1 METRSRASR
10 SWEVVTVRPWH
21 VTYSPPIGKRIWI
34 TSRYNN
40 LFDHF
45 CLQVVESLIARMNLT
60 EYANRCA
67 GGYSGGNKRKL
78 STAIALVGN
87 PPIVFLVGHR
97 CRFFLNL
104 SPWFLLKKCV
114 TSRSSSRS
122 VPVSSFSQHPNISLH
137 IFHTTP
143 YTFPKVLIRGISL
156 TIKSLF
162 SQ

>member
-1 METRSRASR
+1 MEQKTLLNPETERWGETKSFFLVETRSRASR
-10 SWEVVTVRPWH
+10 SWEVVTVRLWY

-45 CLQVVESLIARMNLT
+45 CSQVVESLIARMNLT

-97 CRFFLNL
+97 L
-104 SPWFLLKKCV
+104 SPSDSRTPYHRKLSVSFEEVRHFLFIFAI
-114 TSRSSSRS
+114 RSSLLLFR
-122 VPVSSFSQHPNISLH
+122 
-137 IFHTTP
+137 TP
-143 YTFPKVLIRGISL
+143 
-156 TIKSLF
+156 
-162 SQ
+162 

>member
-21 VTYSPPIGKRIWI
+21 VTYSPPIGKSIWI

-40 LFDHF
+40 LSDHF

-97 CRFFLNL
+97 CLFFPKFVSLV
-104 SPWFLLKKCV
+104 SFEEV
-114 TSRSSSRS
+114 RHFSFIFAIRSSLLLF
-122 VPVSSFSQHPNISLH
+122 PTPQHQFAYFPYYSLYIS
-137 IFHTTP
+137 
-143 YTFPKVLIRGISL
+143 
-156 TIKSLF
+156 
-162 SQ
+162 

>member
-10 SWEVVTVRPWH
+10 SWEVVIVHPWY
-21 VTYSPPIGKRIWI
+21 VSYSPPIGKRTWI

-97 CRFFLNL
+97 CLFFLNL
-104 SPWFLLKKCV
+104 SPSDSRTPYHRKLSVSFEEVRHFLFIFAI
-114 TSRSSSRS
+114 RSSLLLFR
-122 VPVSSFSQHPNISLH
+122 
-137 IFHTTP
+137 TP
-143 YTFPKVLIRGISL
+143 
-156 TIKSLF
+156 
-162 SQ
+162 

>member
-10 SWEVVTVRPWH
+10 SWEVVTVRLWH

-40 LFDHF
+40 FFDHF

-97 CRFFLNL
+97 L
-104 SPWFLLKKCV
+104 SPSDSRTPYHRKLSVSFEEVRHFLFIFAI
-114 TSRSSSRS
+114 RSSLLLFRT
-122 VPVSSFSQHPNISLH
+122 PQHQFAYS
-137 IFHTTP
+137 P
-143 YTFPKVLIRGISL
+143 Y
-156 TIKSLF
+156 
-162 SQ
+162 